1 MKVFV
6 FALLLFGSTFCMAAN
21 AAQWTPLGE
30 NDFGSFYVDKDSVSR
45 SGDLIEV
52 DTLLNWVDPHL
63 LPGTDDKFYQSEVAR
78 TYLNC
83 EDSEF
88 AFGSRTMYAADG
100 ARGRVIFNVVLAFN
114 DIQLRAISN
123 GSTGE
128 RLMQFFCSKATPKR
142 R

>member
-6 FALLLFGSTFCMAAN
+6 FALLLFGSAFGMAAN

-45 SGDLIEV
+45 SGDVIQV
-52 DTLLNWVDPHL
+52 DTLLNWLDPHL

-78 TYLNC
+78 TYLDC
-83 EDSEF
+83 KDSEF
-88 AFGSRTMYAADG
+88 AFGSRTMYAGDG
-100 ARGRVIFNVVLAFN
+100 ARGRVIFNVVLTLN
-114 DIQLRAISN
+114 DIQLRAISG

-128 RLMQFFCSKATPKR
+128 RLMRFFCPEAAPKR